1 MQKLQDITF
10 TGKTNKGLKRDHN
23 EDNYVSTILWNSS
36 VLLCCIDGVGG
47 LAGGA
52 VCSAAVAVK
61 MEQYLKEMQPSGDL
75 SKLLKNVLVKVN
87 NDIIALQNE
96 MPGFNKMACVVT
108 TILVDTKFKNVY
120 MAHVGDTRLYEFAE
134 GKLVKLSHDHSP
146 IGLREEMGILTEEE
160 AMSHPKRNIIERCIG
175 DVSLENDT
183 DYIEIA
189 IFPFKP
195 GATYLLCSDGL
206 TDLVTSAEISQILS
220 EDTDIDNKTDKLIA
234 AANNAGG
241 KDNITVLLLNSPDN
255 RTEEERLADTLVDNE
270 TIGRSEARLVPDN
283 ETVVADTSYLVQNK
297 TSDKEK
303 EKLETTDIEED
314 LLLQTNK
321 PESKNYKDVKYK
333 RNGKNHFLGLIILAL
348 LGIIIWMGWEL
359 HTLKQNQIR
368 MMNVSI
374 LIQATV
380 NEKVIQ
386 QLDDSLMID
395 STKFVMTGDSLH
407 QIVSDSLLSDSLVT
421 NN

>member
-1 MQKLQDITF
+1 M
-10 TGKTNKGLKRDHN
+10 
-23 EDNYVSTILWNSS
+23 S
-36 VLLCCIDGVGG
+36 
-47 LAGGA
+47 
-52 VCSAAVAVK
+52 
-61 MEQYLKEMQPSGDL
+61 
-75 SKLLKNVLVKVN
+75 
-87 NDIIALQNE
+87 
-96 MPGFNKMACVVT
+96 
-108 TILVDTKFKNVY
+108 
-120 MAHVGDTRLYEFAE
+120 HVGDTRLYELAE

-146 IGLREEMGILTEEE
+146 IGIREEMGILTEVE

-183 DYIEIA
+183 DYIETA

-368 MMNVSI
+368 MMNDSI

-407 QIVSDSLLSDSLVT
+407 QIVPDSLLSDSLVT

>member
-1 MQKLQDITF
+1 
-10 TGKTNKGLKRDHN
+10 
-23 EDNYVSTILWNSS
+23 
-36 VLLCCIDGVGG
+36 
-47 LAGGA
+47 
-52 VCSAAVAVK
+52 
-61 MEQYLKEMQPSGDL
+61 
-75 SKLLKNVLVKVN
+75 
-87 NDIIALQNE
+87 
-96 MPGFNKMACVVT
+96 
-108 TILVDTKFKNVY
+108 
-120 MAHVGDTRLYEFAE
+120 
-134 GKLVKLSHDHSP
+134 
-146 IGLREEMGILTEEE
+146 
-160 AMSHPKRNIIERCIG
+160 
-175 DVSLENDT
+175 
-183 DYIEIA
+183 
-189 IFPFKP
+189 
-195 GATYLLCSDGL
+195 
-206 TDLVTSAEISQILS
+206 
-220 EDTDIDNKTDKLIA
+220 
-234 AANNAGG
+234 
-241 KDNITVLLLNSPDN
+241 
-255 RTEEERLADTLVDNE
+255 
-270 TIGRSEARLVPDN
+270 
-283 ETVVADTSYLVQNK
+283 VVADTSYLVQNK

-368 MMNVSI
+368 MMNDSI

-407 QIVSDSLLSDSLVT
+407 QIVPDSLLSDSLVT

>member
-1 MQKLQDITF
+1 
-10 TGKTNKGLKRDHN
+10 
-23 EDNYVSTILWNSS
+23 
-36 VLLCCIDGVGG
+36 
-47 LAGGA
+47 
-52 VCSAAVAVK
+52 
-61 MEQYLKEMQPSGDL
+61 
-75 SKLLKNVLVKVN
+75 
-87 NDIIALQNE
+87 
-96 MPGFNKMACVVT
+96 
-108 TILVDTKFKNVY
+108 
-120 MAHVGDTRLYEFAE
+120 
-134 GKLVKLSHDHSP
+134 
-146 IGLREEMGILTEEE
+146 
-160 AMSHPKRNIIERCIG
+160 MS
-175 DVSLENDT
+175 
-183 DYIEIA
+183 
-189 IFPFKP
+189 
-195 GATYLLCSDGL
+195 
-206 TDLVTSAEISQILS
+206 QS
-220 EDTDIDNKTDKLIA
+220 EA

-303 EKLETTDIEED
+303 EKLETTDFEED

-333 RNGKNHFLGLIILAL
+333 RNGKNHFLVLIILAL

-368 MMNVSI
+368 MMNDSI

-407 QIVSDSLLSDSLVT
+407 QIVPDSLLSDSLVT